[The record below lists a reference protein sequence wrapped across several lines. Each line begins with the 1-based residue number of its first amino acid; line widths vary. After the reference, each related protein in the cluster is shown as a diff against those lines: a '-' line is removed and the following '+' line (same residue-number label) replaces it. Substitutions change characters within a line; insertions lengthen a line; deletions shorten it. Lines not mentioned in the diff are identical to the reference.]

1 MRFDLERNRKPI
13 ADIDNSGIL
22 TWTLQHSRTLGGQAP
37 QVHTRAFVAAV
48 LAPHHAEDAEFGNR
62 RLASAEQFLD
72 LFIFFGR
79 KAVLADEISCD
90 GRSG

>member
-22 TWTLQHSRTLGGQAP
+22 TRTLQHSRTLGGQAP

-48 LAPHHAEDAEFGNR
+48 LAPHHAEDAEFGYG
-62 RLASAEQFLD
+62 RLALQYGENL
-72 LFIFFGR
+72 LIFAFR
-79 KAVLADEISCD
+79 EIVQ
-90 GRSG
+90 R